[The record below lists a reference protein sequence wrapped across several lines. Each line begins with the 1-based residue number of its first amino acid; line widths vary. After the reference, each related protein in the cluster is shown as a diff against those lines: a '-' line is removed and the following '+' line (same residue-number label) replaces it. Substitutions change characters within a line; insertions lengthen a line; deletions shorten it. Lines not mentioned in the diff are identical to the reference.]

1 MRQRQNVYN
10 SSSIPPPTKGGLHRS
25 TIPSSEIDT
34 LLAENAKLSERLR
47 ELTDKIEIINSKAGN
62 EQKMVSELETKLD
75 MMIINNLSQKVLD
88 DRLEKISSDIKGALI
103 SKQKTYEEQYFAL
116 ERKYSKLK
124 EAQEQQFFKFTHII
138 SNYQMLI
145 FKIMSSQNLMIGL
158 DEVQKLNELMSE
170 VGSNE
175 RQAANSFQPHPR
187 SKFSYTPSSQYDV
200 VHTPHPA
207 AKSDIS
213 SHPSVRKH
221 HSAVGFKL
229 NLPKKVVEQEEVLS
243 ENDNEYK

>member
-1 MRQRQNVYN
+1 MNKQRSNLYN
-10 SSSIPPPTKGGLHRS
+10 TIQPSRIKS
-25 TIPSSEIDT
+25 TIPSSEIDS
-34 LLAENAKLSERLR
+34 LLAENAKLSERLK
-47 ELTDKIEIINSKAGN
+47 ELTDKIETKSS
-62 EQKMVSELETKLD
+62 MVTDLETKVD
-75 MMIINNLSQKVLD
+75 MMIGNNLSQKVLD
-88 DRLEKISSDIKGALI
+88 DRLERISSDIKAALV
-103 SKQKTYEEQYFAL
+103 SKQKTYEEQYFYL
-116 ERKYSKLK
+116 EKKYSKLK

-145 FKIMSSQNLMIGL
+145 FKIMASQNLMIGP

-170 VGSNE
+170 VGASE
-175 RQAANSFQPHPR
+175 RQGAANNFQHHPR

-207 AKSDIS
+207 ARSDS
-213 SHPSVRKH
+213 SHPSIRKH

-229 NLPKKVVEQEEVLS
+229 NLPKKVVEQEEILS